1 LEQIMNTKRI
11 LIVEDETRI
20 ALALCRALEHSL
32 GDRCEVDVTPVV
44 ETALPK
50 LKDTDFDLLV
60 TDLRMPGMGGLKFI
74 RHVREAS
81 PKTRTMLITAFGSPE
96 IQDVAQR
103 LGAVYMP
110 KPFRLRDFVATVKSV
125 LNGDDESET

>member
-1 LEQIMNTKRI
+1 MDAKRI

-32 GDRCEVDVTPVV
+32 GDRCQVDVTPVV

-50 LKDTDFDLLV
+50 LEDTHFDLLV

-74 RHVREAS
+74 RHMRKVS
-81 PKTRTMLITAFGSPE
+81 PETRTMLITAFGSPE

-103 LGAVYMP
+103 LGAVYLT
-110 KPFRLRDFVATVKSV
+110 KPFRLRDFVATVKGV
-125 LNGDDESET
+125 LNGSDESET